1 MVACRSAC
9 SAGKA
14 TLTTVPSINVI
25 AEPSMV
31 ATRVQRF
38 LRASVTR
45 TKVPK
50 DDAGCQLLVVA
61 LSGSESAGVQS
72 GSTS

>member
-1 MVACRSAC
+1 
-9 SAGKA
+9 
-14 TLTTVPSINVI
+14 
-25 AEPSMV
+25 MV
-31 ATRVQRF
+31 ATSVQRF
-38 LRASVTR
+38 LCALVIR

-50 DDAGCQLLVVA
+50 DAAVCQLLVIA